1 MKDVNQAITLL
12 EKWPENIFRLWT
24 GFKPTTFALPVQCP
38 TNWATKPHESG
49 LLPWT
54 SYASA
59 EYYIHWIYRVE
70 LTQDRSHV
78 ALIDSLGHFSFLRTT
93 AKHKLV
99 EGLFRSLLLAEVS
112 QNNLIYYNHHRRKQL
127 RKRNGSWSSDIQ
139 LILSVFRRTSYCCW
153 GRIWANHWLSSSYRG
168 SWWMSCSNK
177 DSIRIPSVL
186 SESFEKSFNNPTG
199 KEQLS
204 NCLRIEKSS

>member
-1 MKDVNQAITLL
+1 MTWKHFQALNRIQTHDLCVTGAMPYQLSYQSHMRAVYYHGLHMLQPSITSTEYIGSNSHKTALMWL
-12 EKWPENIFRLWT
+12 WSTRL
-24 GFKPTTFALPVQCP
+24 VI
-38 TNWATKPHESG
+38 S
-49 LLPWT
+49 
-54 SYASA
+54 
-59 EYYIHWIYRVE
+59 V
-70 LTQDRSHV
+70 
-78 ALIDSLGHFSFLRTT
+78 FLRTT

-99 EGLFRSLLLAEVS
+99 EGLFRSLLLPEVS
-112 QNNLIYYNHHRRKQL
+112 QNNFIYYNHHRWKQL
-127 RKRNGSWSSDIQ
+127 RKRNGSWLSDIQ

-204 NCLRIEKSS
+204 NCLWIEKSS